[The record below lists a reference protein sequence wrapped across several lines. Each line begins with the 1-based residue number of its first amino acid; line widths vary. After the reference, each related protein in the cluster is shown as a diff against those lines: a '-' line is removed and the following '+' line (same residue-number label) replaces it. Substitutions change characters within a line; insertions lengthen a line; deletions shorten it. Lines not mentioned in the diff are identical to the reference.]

1 MRVTPP
7 LRGRLPPPDEM
18 KVEETLAVDAMRL
31 ELLALDELIIE

>member
-7 LRGRLPPPDEM
+7 LAWQIAPPDEM